1 MVHPDLRQHPHPYGP
16 EAPLGPEPQLSTDI
30 GWQGGDPNPLIF
42 AEARRGS
49 GIEGSC
55 RTFNGAE
62 RATAFLKWPL
72 LKAFAETEQ
81 LSSSP
86 LRTFSHMTVTT
97 LCEGRQVACLCC
109 VPILQMSKQA
119 QDVPETCPDLHS

>member
-1 MVHPDLRQHPHPYGP
+1 MWSRNR
-16 EAPLGPEPQLSTDI
+16 
-30 GWQGGDPNPLIF
+30 GGL
-42 AEARRGS
+42 AGRLTA
-49 GIEGSC
+49 
-55 RTFNGAE
+55 AE
-62 RATAFLKWPL
+62 RAAAILKRPL
-72 LKAFAETEQ
+72 LKAFVETEQ

-119 QDVPETCPDLHS
+119 QDVPETYPDLHS